1 MEREARRE
9 DVRNGGGNRDTVRQD
24 QRQAEMNMRPTEAG
38 TSTPAA
44 ERLGERRGA
53 TRGKGAG
60 GREEADGGAAE
71 EEHGGKRS
79 REDARQE
86 EDDGM
91 GSENETQGKES
102 MNVKNGRPK
111 RKCTGKVT
119 RGQEEHKER
128 GEARRGARR
137 GAAGRIRYIGSGAG
151 KGRAVPLAQ
160 AIMVGRVC
168 VVRTARL
175 GEERTDAGRPRPD
188 PG

>member
-1 MEREARRE
+1 M
-9 DVRNGGGNRDTVRQD
+9 RQD

-71 EEHGGKRS
+71 EEHRGKRS

-91 GSENETQGKES
+91 GSENETQEKES
-102 MNVKNGRPK
+102 MNVKSGRPS
-111 RKCTGKVT
+111 RKCNLRIANEQREREERKETG
-119 RGQEEHKER
+119 RGVK
-128 GEARRGARR
+128 RGAE
-137 GAAGRIRYIGSGAG
+137 ARIRYIGGGTG
-151 KGRAVPLAQ
+151 KGRVPLAQ

-168 VVRTARL
+168 VVRTARM
-175 GEERTDAGRPRPD
+175 GEVRTDAGRPRPD